1 MSGVNNGAG
10 VSQRMI
16 WVDLLLYP
24 GHTLPTAAAPVLI
37 SLGLALHDGVF
48 APLPLLLAF
57 LGSWLIHV
65 AGVLTDNHELLRRHP
80 DVPEHP
86 ELLGALQAGTLRFL
100 WLRVAIV
107 ACFLLGTLP
116 GLYLL
121 EIGGFPVLL
130 IGAAGVLAS
139 FAYAGSS
146 LAYARLGLAD
156 PVFFLMFGVVAVA
169 GGYYI
174 QAVTHVGIES
184 FWLGAW
190 SVLTIETLLVG
201 LPVGALV
208 TAVLVIDDIRDV
220 RFDARK
226 GWRTTAVRFGVD
238 ASRREFHALLLLA
251 FLAPAWIWLL
261 LGFSPWVLLSLLTVR
276 EAWRIDRA
284 ISLCD
289 DPIALRSLT
298 PRTARLGLIYSL
310 LLAIGL
316 AVPSV

>member
-1 MSGVNNGAG
+1 MDNGADL
-10 VSQRMI
+10 SQRRI

-65 AGVLTDNHELLRRHP
+65 AGVLTDNHELIRRHP
-80 DVPEHP
+80 DVAEHP
-86 ELLGALQAGTLRFL
+86 ELLHALDVGTLRFS
-100 WLRVAIV
+100 WLRFAIA
-107 ACFLLGTLP
+107 ACFLLGMLP
-116 GLYLL
+116 GVYLL
-121 EIGGFPVLL
+121 EIGGFPVVL
-130 IGAAGVLAS
+130 IGTVGILAS
-139 FAYAGSS
+139 FTYAGSS

-156 PVFFLMFGVVAVA
+156 ALFFLMFGVVAVA

-174 QAVTHVGIES
+174 QAAAHIGIES
-184 FWLGAW
+184 FWLGA
-190 SVLTIETLLVG
+190 SGALTIEALLVG

-220 RFDARK
+220 RFDKRK
-226 GWRTTAVRFGVD
+226 GWRTTAVRFGVEG
-238 ASRREFHALLLLA
+238 SRREFHALMLFA
-251 FLAPAWIWLL
+251 FLAPVWIWLL
-261 LGFSPWVLLSLLTVR
+261 LGFSPWVLVSLLTVR
-276 EAWRIDRA
+276 EAWQIDRTIA
-284 ISLCD
+284 HCD

-316 AVPSV
+316 AVPSG